1 MKIFLTTYIY
11 VITDLLVIFPAS
23 ARAQSTKYR
32 ITPEIEGLL
41 TQLDSLLE
49 NSNAINAAKESRLD
63 DLRTSFAKTDNT
75 EKLYWLAANLYEE
88 YSAYDS
94 DSAMTYALKARSLAE
109 KMHRPDL
116 VTDMELNRAYI
127 FSATGLLDE
136 ATRVL
141 AAIDEAK
148 LTEPQLWKYA
158 DRMLFVSSHR
168 DQYVGD
174 HGRNTAYPDEIDSLL
189 QRVLPRISSSDRYYS
204 WFTGWGHFKNKEE
217 ASGAIKDIKPI
228 VDNSKFTTRADIDF
242 IASTGANTIRLPFHY
257 KLFTDEDYMGL
268 PSGHNGYAHI
278 DSVVTWCRDNGLY
291 LILDMHDAP
300 GGQTGDNIDD
310 SYAFPWLMESPRA
323 QKLFCDIWEQIAE
336 RYENEPVILG
346 YELINEPIA
355 HYFDAE
361 TLNAKLEPLHK
372 RAVEAIRRHD
382 NNHIILLGGPQ
393 WNSNFSNFTDWSYD
407 DKIMYTCHRYGGE
420 PTADAIHHFIAF
432 RDSTGLPMYMGE
444 IGHNTDEWQAAFC
457 DVLEDNNIG
466 YTFWPY
472 KKLDSSCMNGITRP
486 ADWDSIVAFVEAPRD
501 SYKAI
506 REARPD
512 TALARK
518 ALREFVENSRFENCT
533 PQKSYIKSIK
543 LNID

>member
-1 MKIFLTTYIY
+1 MKKAALYLGGLA
-11 VITDLLVIFPAS
+11 LLAGCTAS
-23 ARAQSTKYR
+23 RQAE
-32 ITPEIEGLL
+32 PEQTFMRIEGHDLIAPDGSKFFIRGTNIGNWL
-41 TQLDSLLE
+41 NPEGYMFGFSKTNSPRFINEMLCQL
-49 NSNAINAAKESRLD
+49 
-63 DLRTSFAKTDNT
+63 
-75 EKLYWLAANLYEE
+75 
-88 YSAYDS
+88 
-94 DSAMTYALKARSLAE
+94 
-109 KMHRPDL
+109 
-116 VTDMELNRAYI
+116 
-127 FSATGLLDE
+127 
-136 ATRVL
+136 
-141 AAIDEAK
+141 
-148 LTEPQLWKYA
+148 
-158 DRMLFVSSHR
+158 
-168 DQYVGD
+168 VG
-174 HGRNTAYPDEIDSLL
+174 
-189 QRVLPRISSSDRYYS
+189 
-204 WFTGWGHFKNKEE
+204 EE
-217 ASGAIKDIKPI
+217 AAADFWQDFKDNYI
-228 VDNSKFTTRADIDF
+228 TRADIDF

-486 ADWDSIVAFVEAPRD
+486 ADWDSIVAFAEAPRD

>member
-1 MKIFLTTYIY
+1 MKKAALYLGGLA
-11 VITDLLVIFPAS
+11 LLAGCTAS
-23 ARAQSTKYR
+23 RQAE
-32 ITPEIEGLL
+32 PEQTFMRIEGHDLIAPDGSKFFIRGTNIGNWL
-41 TQLDSLLE
+41 NPEGYMFGFSKTNSPRFINEMLCQL
-49 NSNAINAAKESRLD
+49 
-63 DLRTSFAKTDNT
+63 
-75 EKLYWLAANLYEE
+75 
-88 YSAYDS
+88 
-94 DSAMTYALKARSLAE
+94 
-109 KMHRPDL
+109 
-116 VTDMELNRAYI
+116 
-127 FSATGLLDE
+127 
-136 ATRVL
+136 
-141 AAIDEAK
+141 
-148 LTEPQLWKYA
+148 
-158 DRMLFVSSHR
+158 
-168 DQYVGD
+168 VG
-174 HGRNTAYPDEIDSLL
+174 
-189 QRVLPRISSSDRYYS
+189 
-204 WFTGWGHFKNKEE
+204 EE
-217 ASGAIKDIKPI
+217 AAADFWQDFKDNYI
-228 VDNSKFTTRADIDF
+228 TRADIDF

-486 ADWDSIVAFVEAPRD
+486 TDWDSIVAFAEAPRD